1 METIKKTIR
10 KRKKKKKTGK
20 PGRKPGKD
28 RKPLDLRPA
37 VIDKLIADRE
47 SITATQNRVAALK
60 DPDFSYLYQ
69 VFDAMKARYE
79 ELPDSLIEFDNKKLR
94 YTPKKM
100 MSNATTFVEATLG
113 AKQPLTIT
121 GLGLFMGMHRKQLF
135 NLLNAESMKGDPRF
149 EFIYDFCDFIEMYNE
164 YAAHKKQNPAGPI
177 FILKNFGW
185 KDKFEIEASRTE
197 GALTEAERALAQ
209 KRVNGITE

>member
-1 METIKKTIR
+1 METIKS
-10 KRKKKKKTGK
+10 RKKKKKLGK
-20 PGRKPGKD
+20 AGRKPGKD
-28 RKPLDLRPA
+28 KAPLDLRPE
-37 VIDKLIADRE
+37 VIKELIAERE
-47 SITATQNRVAALK
+47 AVTNKQNRVAALK

-69 VFDAMKARYE
+69 IFDAMVNRYE
-79 ELPDSLIEFDNKKLR
+79 TLPDKEVEFENKFLR

-100 MSNATTFVEATLG
+100 MENATTFIEATLG

-121 GLGLFMGMHRKQLF
+121 GLGLFLGMHRKQLF
-135 NLLNAESMKGDPRF
+135 NLLNSDTIKEDKRF

-164 YAAHKKQNPAGPI
+164 YAAHRKQNPAGPI

-185 KDKFEIEASRTE
+185 KDKFEIEASSTQ

-209 KRVNGITE
+209 KRVSGIAE